1 MTTSSPSV
9 ELSEKE
15 LEDFLCQL
23 EGRLPVRVLNWKVK
37 IGLDNSFEPAVY
49 VYPTIEDDE
58 NEDMYIRG
66 ERWNQICSAVRQELE
81 NKIDPKRFLYV
92 RFCFSSN
99 TDKT

>member
-1 MTTSSPSV
+1 MTTSSPSA
-9 ELSEKE
+9 EPSEKEKE
-15 LEDFLCQL
+15 LEDFLRQL
-23 EGRLPVRVLNWKVK
+23 EGQLPIRVLSWKVK

-66 ERWNQICSAVRQELE
+66 EKWNQIRSTVRQELE

-92 RFCFSSN
+92 RFLLFF
-99 TDKT
+99 